1 SIPGREKW
9 RKYVFR
15 RQRRFVVMT
24 SPLVVTPNAAQV
36 FGSSVDIWGRVLDS
50 ALQENLSRISA
61 EVRSTPA

>member
-1 SIPGREKW
+1 MS
-9 RKYVFR
+9 
-15 RQRRFVVMT
+15 

-36 FGSSVDIWGRVLDS
+36 CGSSADTWGRVLDS